1 MEEQQ
6 YCEEINYTMIESGV
20 NEIYKGKKSN
30 WIMNLLLW
38 GFCIVLFTVMIAVM
52 PVTFELRDVRGYEGS
67 RPTYE
72 DAEAKI
78 INRLFD
84 VKFVLPEID
93 SDLVHSME
101 DPSKA
106 AFYYASM
113 GHYEINQVMEPEE
126 FDYTSLDFR
135 KTGGLFN
142 STPQYIH
149 SDLKK
154 TNMYKEA
161 TAKAKELFEAE
172 MDRRESI
179 AQSMIWSE
187 LSIVMV
193 IAGIYTGFALLLLRY
208 LEKKKEKHLDQIR
221 SGKARVIPVTM
232 IGRQEYNSRYSHTK
246 HIEVC
251 DDTGKKM
258 TVKVT
263 GLQYNRFESGKA
275 CYAITYPEL
284 EADTDPEY
292 YDLVWD
298 GLTTQA

>member
-1 MEEQQ
+1 MEQQ
-6 YCEEINYTMIESGV
+6 YCEEINYTMLESGV
-20 NEIYKGKKSN
+20 SAIYKEKKGG
-30 WIMNLLLW
+30 WIGNLLLW
-38 GFCIVLFTVMIAVM
+38 GFCILLFTFMIAVM
-52 PVTFELRDVRGYEGS
+52 PVTFELEDVTGYEGS

-78 INRLFD
+78 MNRLFN
-84 VKFVLPEID
+84 VCFITPEID
-93 SDLVHSME
+93 QEWVLSMD
-101 DPSKA
+101 DPSMA
-106 AFYYASM
+106 AFHYASL
-113 GHYEINQVMEPEE
+113 GHYEITKVMEPEE

-142 STPQYIH
+142 SAPQYVH
-149 SDLKK
+149 SELKDK
-154 TNMYKEA
+154 DMYKEA
-161 TAKAKELFEAE
+161 TEKAKALFEAE
-172 MDRRESI
+172 MDRRESVARSI
-179 AQSMIWSE
+179 IWSK
-187 LSIVMV
+187 LSIVLV
-193 IAGIYTGFALLLLRY
+193 VSGVYTGFALLLMRY
-208 LEKKKEKHLDQIR
+208 LEKKKEQHLDQLG

-263 GLQYNRFESGKA
+263 GLQYSRFESGKA
-275 CYAITYPEL
+275 CYAVTYPEL

-298 GLTTQA
+298 GLTSQA